1 MTETN
6 LNDINMTETEY
17 NETII
22 ALKKEYEEQ
31 LALKEAENARLKSRI
46 EGEQNKI
53 QEEVKKQ
60 EEYLNEYVDIKLFR
74 DSDRYTDDV
83 FVAVNGENCVI
94 KRGEWVKVK
103 RKFALVLEQSEI
115 QDMRAAQLMNSTS
128 FASM

>member
-1 MTETN
+1 MTDTNMTETN
-6 LNDINMTETEY
+6 Y
-17 NETII
+17 NETIL

-31 LALKEAENARLKSRI
+31 LALKDAENALLKSQI
-46 EGEQNKI
+46 ESEKSKI
-53 QEEVKKQ
+53 AEEVKKQ

-103 RKFALVLEQSEI
+103 RKFALVLEQSES
-115 QDMRAAQLMNSTS
+115 QDLMAAQLMNSSS
-128 FASM
+128 FASV

>member
-1 MTETN
+1 MTDTNMTETN
-6 LNDINMTETEY
+6 Y
-17 NETII
+17 NETIL

-31 LALKEAENARLKSRI
+31 LALKDAENALLKSQI
-46 EGEQNKI
+46 ESEKSKI
-53 QEEVKKQ
+53 AEEVKKQ

-103 RKFALVLEQSEI
+103 RKFALVLEQSES
-115 QDMRAAQLMNSTS
+115 QDLKAAQLMNSSS
-128 FASM
+128 FASV

>member
-6 LNDINMTETEY
+6 Y
-17 NETII
+17 NETIL

-31 LALKEAENARLKSRI
+31 LALKDAENALLKSQI
-46 EGEQNKI
+46 ESEKSKI
-53 QEEVKKQ
+53 AEEVKKQ

-103 RKFALVLEQSEI
+103 RKFALVLEQSES
-115 QDMRAAQLMNSTS
+115 QDLKAAQLMNSSS
-128 FASM
+128 FASV

>member
-1 MTETN
+1 MTDTNMTETN
-6 LNDINMTETEY
+6 Y
-17 NETII
+17 NETIL

-31 LALKEAENARLKSRI
+31 LALKDAENALLKSQI
-46 EGEQNKI
+46 ESEKSKI
-53 QEEVKKQ
+53 AEEVKKQ

-103 RKFALVLEQSEI
+103 REFALVLEQSES
-115 QDMRAAQLMNSTS
+115 QDLKAAQLMNSSS
-128 FASM
+128 FASV